1 VTPSAADTDTAE
13 REVTEGVSF
22 NLLKSEVHM
31 SATIRK
37 SLPAVLLLSCAGVL
51 IGVAAAVRY
60 ASVPL
65 HIPPF
70 EWLIIFCLA
79 TLNT

>member
-1 VTPSAADTDTAE
+1 MTPSAADTDTAE

-31 SATIRK
+31 SPTIRK
-37 SLPAVLLLSCAGVL
+37 SLPAVLLLSCAAVL
-51 IGVAAAVRY
+51 IGVVAAVRY

-65 HIPPF
+65 HIPAV
-70 EWLIIFCLA
+70 EWMIIFCLA
-79 TLNT
+79 ALNT

>member
-1 VTPSAADTDTAE
+1 
-13 REVTEGVSF
+13 
-22 NLLKSEVHM
+22 M
-31 SATIRK
+31 STTIRK